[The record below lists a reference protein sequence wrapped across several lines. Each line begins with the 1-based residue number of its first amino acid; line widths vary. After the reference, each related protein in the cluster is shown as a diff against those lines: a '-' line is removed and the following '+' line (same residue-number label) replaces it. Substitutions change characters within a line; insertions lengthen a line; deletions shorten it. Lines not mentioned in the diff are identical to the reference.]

1 MNNPTPKFAGLGEDE
16 LHKHIYKLL
25 EDANISYENLTRN
38 QFAEAIRQ
46 MLAAGDFV
54 KYIVKVPPTR
64 LDHVAWN
71 GTAILPDSMKL
82 QLEERSMVVYEPLRE
97 VEQLRAENQRLRER
111 LQIYEKPV
119 WNDPL

>member
-1 MNNPTPKFAGLGEDE
+1 MNSQTPTFANFDENE

-25 EDANISYENLTRN
+25 EDANLAYETLTRN

-46 MLAAGDFV
+46 MIAAGDFV

-64 LDHVAWN
+64 FASVAWN
-71 GTAILPDSMKL
+71 GTATLSDSMKL

-97 VEQLRAENQRLRER
+97 VERLRAENQRLRNTLKE
-111 LQIYEKPV
+111 LHATIE
-119 WNDPL
+119 DE

>member
-1 MNNPTPKFAGLGEDE
+1 MNNPTPKFAGFDENE

-25 EDANISYENLTRN
+25 EDANIAYEAFTRN

-46 MLAAGDFV
+46 MIAAGDFV
-54 KYIVKVPPTR
+54 KYIVKVPPTL
-64 LDHVAWN
+64 LDPIGWN
-71 GTAILPDSMKL
+71 GAVALSPSMKL

-97 VEQLRAENQRLRER
+97 VERLRAENHRLQER
-111 LQIYEKPV
+111 LQTYEKPV